1 MFLYLDRHSILHTL
15 HPVTKI
21 VALALLFA
29 LPFYST
35 DPLIVSAAFAF
46 AGVVL
51 IIARATPNLR
61 KAILLMALL
70 ALSSTV
76 LWSVFAPGQTK
87 ILRLG
92 FVSVTRES
100 LAYGLAMALRLN
112 AVILAGLAFLS
123 CTRIE
128 ELTWALHKIGV
139 PYALSFA
146 LSLAFRL
153 VSLFFQTTH
162 GIVQAQKAR
171 GLDLDSGSVFSRIRK
186 YVPLLIP
193 VFVYGVRNVDLMAM
207 ALESRGF
214 RATSR
219 RTHYLAYTI
228 RWSDYAILLLLAA
241 LNAGA
246 IWLRLGT

>member
-1 MFLYLDRHSILHTL
+1 MFLYLDRHSILHRL

-21 VALALLFA
+21 VGLALVFA
-29 LPFYST
+29 LPFYSS
-35 DPLIVSAAFAF
+35 DPLVVSAAFGF
-46 AGVVL
+46 AL
-51 IIARATPNLR
+51 ALLLIARAMPNLR
-61 KAILLMALL
+61 KAVLLMVLL

-76 LWSVFAPGQTK
+76 LWSVFAPGQTE

-92 FVSVTRES
+92 FLTVTRES
-100 LAYGLAMALRLN
+100 LTYGIAMALRLN
-112 AVILAGLAFLS
+112 GVILAGLAFLS

-128 ELTWALHKIGV
+128 ELSWGLHRIGV

-162 GIVQAQKAR
+162 QIVQAQKAR
-171 GLDLDSGSVFSRIRK
+171 GLDLDSGPIFSRIRK
-186 YVPLLIP
+186 HVPLLIP
-193 VFVYGVRNVDLMAM
+193 VFLYGVRNVDLMAM

-219 RTHYLAYTI
+219 RTHYLAYSI
-228 RWSDYAILLLLAA
+228 GGSDYVILLLLTA
-241 LNAGA
+241 LNAGCL
-246 IWLRLGT
+246 WLRLRG